1 MLQTPVLTD
10 RLAELVADLSGCGAA
25 AAEAAVREAAGFD
38 RPTDHDDRLAVVASA
53 LVAVR
58 RARRARGRAAA

>member
-25 AAEAAVREAAGFD
+25 TAEAAVRNASGFE
-38 RPTDHDDRLAVVASA
+38 RPTDDDDRLAVVAEA

-58 RARRARGRAAA
+58 RARRARRVAA